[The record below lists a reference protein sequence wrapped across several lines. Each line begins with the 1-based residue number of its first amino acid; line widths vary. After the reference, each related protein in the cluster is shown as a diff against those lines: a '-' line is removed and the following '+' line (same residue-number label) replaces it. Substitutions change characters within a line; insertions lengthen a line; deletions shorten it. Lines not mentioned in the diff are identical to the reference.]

1 MHKATI
7 FLTALAFVF
16 SAGTL
21 SAAESAGSATGF
33 IQNDIW
39 FSETKPAEGDTV
51 KIYTALFNGRQ
62 EMLSGTMAFYD
73 AGIILGK
80 KNFSVAGK
88 NVATISVDWN
98 VTAGSHAIYAEV
110 LAPTILVAGK
120 EQSVFLDDSKSEE
133 VKVTVAKKV
142 ASEAGETPENT
153 AEVFIADHLPAV
165 IATPI
170 LTTTSAIDAWR
181 VNTGESLELKKD
193 ELRTTIEKEKAQ
205 APAQVKGSVSLDK
218 DGKPEI
224 KTDSVKL
231 ATPLAH
237 VKLFFMQIGSY
248 IFLHKAI
255 FYGLAIL
262 ILILI
267 VRVVWKRFL

>member
-1 MHKATI
+1 MHKAVSLFAT
-7 FLTALAFVF
+7 LAFVF
-16 SAGTL
+16 CAGTL
-21 SAAESAGSATGF
+21 FAAESAGTATGF

-39 FSETKPAEGDTV
+39 FSETKPLEGDTV

-88 NVATISVDWN
+88 NVATISIDWN
-98 VTAGSHAIYAEV
+98 VTAGSHTIYAEV
-110 LAPTILVAGK
+110 MTPTILVAGK
-120 EQSVFLDDSKSEE
+120 EQSVFLDDSKSDEA
-133 VKVTVAKKV
+133 KLTVAKKV
-142 ASEAGETPENT
+142 SSETSETSASENK

-170 LTTTSAIDAWR
+170 LTTTSSIDTWR
-181 VNTGESLELKKD
+181 VNTGENLALKKD
-193 ELRTTIEKEKAQ
+193 ALKLVIEKENAE
-205 APAQVKGSVSLDK
+205 ASVEVKGSISLGK

-224 KTDSVKL
+224 TTEAIK
-231 ATPLAH
+231 TPLAH

-248 IFLHKAI
+248 IFLHKAL

-262 ILILI
+262 VLILI
-267 VRVVWKRFL
+267 VRVAWKRFL